1 MSKTLDPDQD
11 RHFVRP
17 GRIRPDI
24 FLGLIWVETAKVI
37 RVNVG
42 TFGQCGYNRTLSYFL
57 DNFSATSVVI
67 ALCNPDK
74 SQ

>member
-1 MSKTLDPDQD
+1 MPEYISRGHMLQS
-11 RHFVRP
+11 
-17 GRIRPDI
+17 
-24 FLGLIWVETAKVI
+24 

-42 TFGQCGYNRTLSYFL
+42 TFGQCRYNRTLSYFL

-67 ALCNPDK
+67 AICNPDK